1 MDEINNSF
9 DGKFEGK
16 ILIVGRTRY
25 GKTTFVQNLGKNKLF
40 GNTTTVY
47 WNSKISLSEEREEK
61 KESFK
66 DQEVNF
72 HYPENLDD
80 FNYLIEAFRQG
91 KSEYVNSDLG
101 EEMILDKL
109 IVMDDVSGLADK
121 SDEFANFLTVS

>member
-16 ILIVGRTRY
+16 ILIVGRTSY

-40 GNTTTVY
+40 GNITTVY
-47 WNSKISLSEEREEK
+47 WNSKISLSKEREEK

-80 FNYLIEAFRQG
+80 FNYLLEAFMQR

-109 IVMDDVSGLADK
+109 IVMDDVSGFADK